1 MSKKDK
7 KVNKN
12 ISGPEE
18 LDKILKRTNP
28 VVWIV
33 LGAHILLLLNF
44 FLWTVLATIE
54 QKVEMTAVVSDRS
67 VAIYSEEESVK
78 SISAGQKVYI
88 EDEAGTVLSVEDD
101 GTILISDMS
110 LKDGAYKC
118 KIVIREI
125 KPVEFLMNK

>member
-1 MSKKDK
+1 MSEKDK

-33 LGAHILLLLNF
+33 LGAHILLLLIF
-44 FLWTVLATIE
+44 FLWTILATIE
-54 QKVEMTAVVSDRS
+54 QKVEMTAVVSDQN

-78 SISAGQKVYI
+78 SIAAGQKVYI
-88 EDEAGTVLSVEDD
+88 DDEAGTVLSVEDD
-101 GTILISDMS
+101 GTVLISDMP

-118 KIVIREI
+118 TIVIREI

>member
-33 LGAHILLLLNF
+33 LGVHILLLLNF
-44 FLWTVLATIE
+44 FLWTIFATIE

-78 SISAGQKVYI
+78 SIAAGQKVYI

-101 GTILISDMS
+101 GTVLISDMP

-118 KIVIREI
+118 KIIIREI

>member
-101 GTILISDMS
+101 GTILISDMP